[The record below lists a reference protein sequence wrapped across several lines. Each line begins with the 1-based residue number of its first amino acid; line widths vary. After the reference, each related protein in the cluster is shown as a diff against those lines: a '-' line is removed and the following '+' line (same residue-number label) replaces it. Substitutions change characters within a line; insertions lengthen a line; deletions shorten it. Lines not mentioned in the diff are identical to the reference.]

1 MLVNIILYRFVNL
14 LSHNQNIESTWTH
27 VKAVRK
33 QYYKKS
39 KILSSS
45 KSMTDCRE
53 FVSDKYLKTNYKIFS
68 KLLNIT
74 KITYDTINLTK
85 DAIKIGG
92 EMFIYLNSCPTY
104 WVYFYHHL
112 FYGSDT
118 FKSTIPN
125 IIQTTLQVIKNSDY
139 YKANELGNNLLAKFA
154 KIIRFEYNQPLT
166 NDIKNKRVTWLRH
179 NNNVKGDITSS

>member
-45 KSMTDCRE
+45 KSMTDCKE
-53 FVSDKYLKTNYKIFS
+53 FVSDKYIKTNYKTFS

-104 WVYFYHHL
+104 WVYFYNHL
-112 FYGSDT
+112 FHGSDT
-118 FKSTIPN
+118 IKRTIPN
-125 IIQTTLQVIKNSDY
+125 IIQTTLQVKKNSDY
-139 YKANELGNNLLAKFA
+139 YKANEMGDHLLAKFA
-154 KIIRFEYNQPLT
+154 KVMGFEYNQPMT
-166 NDIKNKRVTWLRH
+166 NDRKDKLAITTWLR
-179 NNNVKGDITSS
+179 NNTKVKGKI